1 MHRHTHFCVEVRTFT
16 YHPNAYLSPAFYL
29 CFSCFLLSHVLF
41 LFFLDLPSI
50 RNALSFLTSSAG
62 FQSRSAN
69 FYSPH
74 KSSISVRLFS
84 VSPAFLFDSAL
95 YCLISCRG
103 QFFQMFQLFTFFFFT
118 IISRR
123 QSPLATAWPC
133 FGSRRVTW
141 QTRGTLKRPED
152 TVYPQRDRE

>member
-41 LFFLDLPSI
+41 LVFLDLPSI

-103 QFFQMFQLFTFFFFT
+103 QFFQMFQLFTFFFFYHYLSQT
-118 IISRR
+118 VSISYCLALFWLSESHLANTGNIKKTRR
-123 QSPLATAWPC
+123 YSLSTE
-133 FGSRRVTW
+133 R
-141 QTRGTLKRPED
+141 
-152 TVYPQRDRE
+152 